1 MTTSSNI
8 YINFVQTLRILKI
21 TREIKTAILVIAS
34 ILLFIW
40 GYSFLKGRDLFTNY
54 KTLYVEYDNV
64 EGLAASAPVTLN
76 GLVIGK
82 VTKISIN
89 ETTGKLL
96 IELQLK
102 TDFLISKT
110 SKASLYSPG
119 VISGKQIAILPNFA
133 DKEEAV
139 DGQTLEADVQL
150 GLTDRLGTQI
160 QPLQQKLDKLLG
172 DVDVLVLG
180 VNNVLDKKGQDD
192 LKGALENLNHT
203 LKQFHQASKSI
214 NSILDTNKGQINGVV
229 TNFNKMS
236 NNFSKISDS
245 LNKADLGK
253 TVRNLNQTLAKVDGI
268 MSNLN
273 SGKGTAGKL
282 LNDDALYNNLSKT
295 SKELELLLQD
305 VRLYPT
311 RYVNVSLFGK
321 KNKPYV
327 APKDSTSTTKK

>member
-1 MTTSSNI
+1 MK
-8 YINFVQTLRILKI
+8 L

-40 GYSFLKGRDLFTNY
+40 GYSFLKGKDLFTNY

-64 EGLAASAPVTLN
+64 EDLSASAPVTLN
-76 GLVIGK
+76 GLTIGK
-82 VTKISIN
+82 VSKITIN

-96 IELQLK
+96 VELQLK
-102 TDFLISKT
+102 TDFPISKT
-110 SKASLYSPG
+110 SKASLYSPSLIG
-119 VISGKQIAILPNFA
+119 GKQIKILPNFA
-133 DKEEAV
+133 DKDLAV
-139 DGQTLEADVQL
+139 DGQTLASSVEL
-150 GLTDRLGTQI
+150 GLTDSLGGKI
-160 QPLQQKLDKLLG
+160 EPIQQKLEKM
-172 DVDVLVLG
+172 LVNIDNLVSG
-180 VNNVLDKKGQDD
+180 LNNVLDKKGQEDIKKS
-192 LKGALENLNHT
+192 LAELSQTME
-203 LKQFHQASKSI
+203 QFHKASGSI

-236 NNFSKISDS
+236 SNFNKISDS
-245 LNKADLGK
+245 LSKADLGK
-253 TVRNLNQTLAKVDGI
+253 TVRNLNQTLAKVDVL

-282 LNDDALYNNLSKT
+282 LSDDALYNNLAKT

-327 APKDSTSTTKK
+327 APTEDANTTTKN

>member
-1 MTTSSNI
+1 MK
-8 YINFVQTLRILKI
+8 L

-40 GYSFLKGRDLFTNY
+40 GYSFLKGKDLFTNY

-64 EGLAASAPVTLN
+64 EDLAQSAPVTLN
-76 GLVIGK
+76 GLAIGK
-82 VTKISIN
+82 VTKITIN

-96 IELQLK
+96 VELQLK
-102 TDFLISKT
+102 TDFPISKT
-110 SKASLYSPG
+110 STAALYSPSLIG
-119 VISGKQIAILPNFA
+119 GKQIKIIPNLA
-133 DKEEAV
+133 DKELAV
-139 DGQTLEADVQL
+139 EGQTLAPAIEL
-150 GLTDRLGTQI
+150 GLTESLGGKI
-160 QPLQQKLDKLLG
+160 EPIQQKLNLMLANINT
-172 DVDVLVLG
+172 LVAGL
-180 VNNVLDKKGQDD
+180 NNVLDTKGQAD
-192 LKGALENLNHT
+192 LKKSLAELSQTME
-203 LKQFHQASKSI
+203 QFHKASGSI
-214 NSILDTNKGQINGVV
+214 NSILDTNKAQINGAV

-236 NNFSKISDS
+236 SNFNKISDS

-253 TVRNLNQTLAKVDGI
+253 TVRNLNQTLAKLDGI

-282 LNDDALYNNLSKT
+282 LNDDALYNNLAKT

-327 APKDSTSTTKK
+327 APTEDANTTDKK

>member
-1 MTTSSNI
+1 MK
-8 YINFVQTLRILKI
+8 L

-40 GYSFLKGRDLFTNY
+40 GYSFLKGKDLFTNY

-64 EGLAASAPVTLN
+64 EDLSASAPVTLN
-76 GLVIGK
+76 GLSIGK
-82 VTKISIN
+82 VSKITIN

-96 IELQLK
+96 VELQLK
-102 TDFLISKT
+102 TDFPISKT
-110 SKASLYSPG
+110 SKASLYSPSLIG
-119 VISGKQIAILPNFA
+119 GKQIKILPNFA
-133 DKEEAV
+133 DKDPAV
-139 DGQTLEADVQL
+139 DGQTLESNVEL
-150 GLTDRLGTQI
+150 GLTESLGGKIEPI
-160 QPLQQKLDKLLG
+160 QKKLDLMLSNINT
-172 DVDVLVLG
+172 LVSGL
-180 VNNVLDKKGQDD
+180 NNVLDKQGQ
-192 LKGALENLNHT
+192 ENLKKSLAELSQT
-203 LKQFHQASKSI
+203 MEQFHRASGSL

-236 NNFSKISDS
+236 SNFNKISDS
-245 LNKADLGK
+245 LSKADLGK

-282 LNDDALYNNLSKT
+282 LNDDALYNNLAKT

-327 APKDSTSTTKK
+327 APTEDANTTTKK

>member
-1 MTTSSNI
+1 
-8 YINFVQTLRILKI
+8 LKL

-54 KTLYVEYDNV
+54 KTLYVEYNNV
-64 EGLAASAPVTLN
+64 EDLSPSAPVTIN
-76 GLVIGK
+76 GLTIGK
-82 VTKISIN
+82 VNKITIN
-89 ETTGKLL
+89 EVTGKLL
-96 IELQLK
+96 VELQLK
-102 TDFLISKT
+102 TDFPISK
-110 SKASLYSPG
+110 SSQAALYSPSLIG
-119 VISGKQIAILPNFA
+119 GKQIKIIPNLA
-133 DKEEAV
+133 DKEPVE
-139 DGQTLEADVQL
+139 DGQTLASTVEL
-150 GLTDRLGTQI
+150 GLTESLGGKI
-160 QPLQQKLDKLLG
+160 EPIQQKLDLMLANINT
-172 DVDVLVLG
+172 LVSGL
-180 VNNVLDKKGQDD
+180 NNVLDKQGQ
-192 LKGALENLNHT
+192 ENLKKSLAELSQT
-203 LKQFHQASKSI
+203 MEQFHRASGSL

-236 NNFSKISDS
+236 SNFNKISDS

-253 TVRNLNQTLAKVDGI
+253 TVRNLNQTLAKVDNL

-282 LNDDALYNNLSKT
+282 LSDDALYNNLSKT

-327 APKDSTSTTKK
+327 APTEDANTTTKN